1 MKEIND
7 SFIELQIYNQND
19 SLVSNVK
26 INHNDLIV
34 NNDTKDFYLDEN
46 NMKNIRYMNV
56 HDGLSCEREIY
67 HRIRTPFMNFR
78 YYMTHFSQLHIGLIS
93 TILVIVIFEL
103 FLQRRILII
112 LFILLISFLI
122 YFVTYLF
129 DLINYNDFKNKIIN
143 N

>member
-1 MKEIND
+1 
-7 SFIELQIYNQND
+7 
-19 SLVSNVK
+19 
-26 INHNDLIV
+26 
-34 NNDTKDFYLDEN
+34 
-46 NMKNIRYMNV
+46 MKNIRYMNV

-67 HRIRTPFMNFR
+67 HRIRTPFMNLR